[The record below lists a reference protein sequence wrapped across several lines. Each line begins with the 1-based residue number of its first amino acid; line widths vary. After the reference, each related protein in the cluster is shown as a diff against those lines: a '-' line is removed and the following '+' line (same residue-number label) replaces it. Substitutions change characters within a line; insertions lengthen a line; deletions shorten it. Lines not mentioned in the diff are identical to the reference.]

1 LLCGVEQLLTIGE
14 FAQRCGLS
22 RSALRFYDEN
32 GLLRP
37 RIVDQGTGYRYYA
50 FGQLSEA
57 LLVRRLRAAE
67 MPVAVLREY
76 LAGEPAV
83 RAEILDRHTASFR
96 ERARVVEA
104 ILVELRGERER
115 AGRGVGERWCAVAP
129 DEFAAALEQV
139 SFAVAD
145 PAERPELAVV
155 WVETRERS
163 LRLVATD
170 SFRLAVRDLV
180 PGAIGESEVR
190 GAIDAGRARALKA
203 QVQTARSLTLSQA
216 ADGVLNCSVDGQSVA
231 IGAAGDGFPDYERI
245 LSELPLGSQAVLA
258 RGELEDALQRIP
270 TASESVELRF
280 GAAGLVL
287 QSDGVTAPVPGSWPG
302 ADLTVWLDRQFLT
315 EAVRATVGPD
325 VTIEAVDPLQPIT
338 LRSADT
344 GTFSVLTM
352 PVRPPTPA

>member
-14 FAQRCGLS
+14 FAERCGLS

-32 GLLRP
+32 ELLRP
-37 RIVDQGTGYRYYA
+37 RVVDEGTGYRYYA
-50 FGQLSEA
+50 VGQLREA

-67 MPVAVLREY
+67 MPVAVLRDY
-76 LAGEPAV
+76 LAATPAA
-83 RAEILDRHTASFR
+83 RTGMLDRHAASLR
-96 ERARVVEA
+96 DRASVVESA
-104 ILVELRGERER
+104 LVALRAELGC
-115 AGRGVGERWCAVAP
+115 VGERWCAVAP
-129 DEFAAALEQV
+129 GEFAAALEQV

-145 PAERPELAVV
+145 PTERPELAVV
-155 WVETRERS
+155 WVEARERS

-180 PGAIGESEVR
+180 PEAIGESEVR
-190 GAIDAGRARALKA
+190 GAIDVSRARAVKSQA
-203 QVQTARSLTLSQA
+203 RAARSLTLSQA
-216 ADGVLNCSVDGQSVA
+216 ADGVMTCSVDGESVV

-245 LSELPLGSQAVLA
+245 LSELPVGSQAVLA
-258 RGELEDALQRIP
+258 RGELEDALAHLS

-280 GAAGLVL
+280 GT
-287 QSDGVTAPVPGSWPG
+287 DGVTLRVNDMVASVRGSWPG
-302 ADLTVWLDRQFLT
+302 PELAVWLDLQFLT

-325 VTIEAVDPLQPIT
+325 VMIEAVDPLQPIT